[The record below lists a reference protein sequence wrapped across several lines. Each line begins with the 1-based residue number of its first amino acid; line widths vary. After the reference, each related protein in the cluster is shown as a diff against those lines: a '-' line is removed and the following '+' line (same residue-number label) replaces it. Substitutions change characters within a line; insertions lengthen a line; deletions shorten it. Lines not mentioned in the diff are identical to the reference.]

1 MEETI
6 PLHWCLSNN
15 FGDAMNY
22 WLVKKIT
29 KIEPIWVPRESSMRK
44 TICIG
49 SILNWAD
56 ENCDVWGA
64 GLANQTDEVN
74 PGAKIHLT
82 RGPISD
88 KIATECRAK
97 TTGKWGDPALLV
109 PKFYS
114 KEKVDKTYDLGI
126 IPHYIDYHQLSY
138 ENYNKMGQFYDP
150 SWYKNVK
157 IINVFDPIEK
167 IIDDITSCN
176 AVISSSLH
184 GLILSDAYSVPNK
197 QITITNLIG
206 GDGTKFYDYFLSV
219 NRKYELPTDFNR
231 ISKYSV
237 SELSKCIN
245 KEYKHIKLEK
255 IQRTIMSECPFV

>member
-1 MEETI
+1 MKDI
-6 PLHWCLSNN
+6 INLHWCLSNN
-15 FGDAMNY
+15 VGDAMNY
-22 WLVKKIT
+22 WLLKKIT
-29 KIEPIWVPRESSMRK
+29 KKEPIWVPINSTTRK

-74 PGAKIHLT
+74 PGTKIHLT

-88 KIATECRAK
+88 EIAIECGAK

-109 PKFYS
+109 SRFYS
-114 KEKVDKTYDLGI
+114 KEKVDKTYELGI

-138 ENYNKMGQFYDP
+138 ENYNKMGQFCDMY
-150 SWYKNVK
+150 WENVK
-157 IINVFDPIEK
+157 IINVFDSIEK
-167 IIDDITSCN
+167 IIDDITSCK
-176 AVISSSLH
+176 AILSSSLH
-184 GLILSDAYSVPNK
+184 GLILADAYSVPNK

-219 NRKYELPTDFNR
+219 NRKYEFPTDFQR
-231 ISKYSV
+231 ISKHSV
-237 SELSKCIN
+237 SELSKYIN